1 MNLLSLVA
9 THSDVDL
16 ETIARLSAGS
26 SEVATAV
33 LDDGHPVSGA
43 VVLATCNRYEIY
55 CELPS
60 ADDADDARTAL
71 IEQVSRNS
79 GIDEDL
85 VADTFTA
92 NTGVHVPRHLFSVGA
107 GLDSAVIGER
117 EIAGQVRRALIEAQE
132 SGTASGGLTRLF
144 QTASR
149 TAKDV
154 GSQTGLGQRGLS
166 IVSVALE
173 LAADVAAEPQWSGK
187 SVVIIGTGA
196 YAGATMS
203 LLREHGCSNV
213 SVYSA
218 SGRAASFTETRG
230 GTALSRDTLS
240 SALTAADV
248 VIGCSGGD
256 TRIHADDVERV
267 RPASSKPL
275 TVIDLALTHD
285 FDPSV
290 GEMDGVQLITLESV
304 RLAAPQE
311 QSDSLTRARSIVSDA
326 AEKFEQQQKSRTVD
340 AAIVALRKHTH
351 SVLDVELE
359 RVRSQHGCTAA
370 AEEVE
375 FALRRMV
382 KQLLHIP
389 TVRGRELAAN
399 GDQDTYIAALEA
411 LYGIEV
417 EDPVAAPRAENSPSV
432 EKGPLAE
439 KTPESNSSA
448 ESTEST
454 GTDGASAVS
463 DQRSCPVALPLPL
476 REESA

>member
-60 ADDADDARTAL
+60 GHDAEEAKSAL
-71 IEQVSRNS
+71 FSLISDNS
-79 GIDEDL
+79 GIDKHL
-85 VADTFTA
+85 VARAFTV
-92 NTGVHVPRHLFSVGA
+92 NTGVDVSRHLFSVGA
-107 GLDSAVIGER
+107 GLDSAVVGER

-132 SGTASGGLTRLF
+132 NGTASGGLTRLF

-173 LAADVAAEPQWSGK
+173 LATDLALEPEWAGK
-187 SVVIIGTGA
+187 NVVIIGTGA

-203 LLREHGCSNV
+203 LLRERGCSDV
-213 SVYSA
+213 SVFSA
-218 SGRAASFTETRG
+218 SGRAESFVATRG
-230 GTALSRDTLS
+230 GTALTRQTLPD
-240 SALTAADV
+240 ALAAADV

-256 TRIHADDVERV
+256 TRVEADAVERV
-267 RPASSKPL
+267 RAGSDKPL

-290 GEMDGVQLITLESV
+290 GELADVELITLESV

-311 QSDSLTRARSIVSDA
+311 QKDSLTEARRIVVEA
-326 AEKFEQQQKSRTVD
+326 AEKFEHQQKSRTVD

-351 SVLDVELE
+351 NVLDVELE

-370 AEEVE
+370 GEEVE

-417 EDPVAAPRAENSPSV
+417 EEPAAAPRAE
-432 EKGPLAE
+432 
-439 KTPESNSSA
+439 KTSEQTFTSGGSGRS
-448 ESTEST
+448 
-454 GTDGASAVS
+454 GAAGM
-463 DQRSCPVALPLPL
+463 DSCPVSLPL